1 MLEKMLVGMLTLSDI
16 FSKSRNEILEEHR
29 RRQRHVLVSFATVM
43 SCIAVGV
50 MVTWGTES
58 MSGLAAEILR
68 PVALIAGRVYLALG
82 GRHSCGAM
90 SAPSACGDTK
100 AISPDPPRWQIGW
113 HRLTAMG
120 KQNWCNYT
128 VWLPSGCNQLLPT

>member
-29 RRQRHVLVSFATVM
+29 RRQRHVLVPFATVM

-82 GRHSCGAM
+82 GAALVWCYV
-90 SAPSACGDTK
+90 CTV
-100 AISPDPPRWQIGW
+100 
-113 HRLTAMG
+113 RLWRYESDLA
-120 KQNWCNYT
+120 
-128 VWLPSGCNQLLPT
+128 